1 MNIDSRLIRYVEEEI
16 IPLYDKFDKAH
27 RRDHVNTVIE
37 QSLLLASNY
46 AVNVNMVYA
55 IAAFHDVGLCKGREF
70 HHIESADI
78 VRGDKLMNSLFTAE
92 EVAVMAD
99 AVEDHRAS
107 NKAAPRTLYGRIVAE
122 ADRVIDGNTILR
134 RTVQYGLSH
143 YPSLSREEHY
153 ARACEHLK
161 EKYGYGG
168 YLKLWIPE
176 SANAARLQEFR
187 EVIND
192 EKALKSLFEII
203 FDEECCDYA

>member
-78 VRGDKLMNSLFTAE
+78 VRGDKLLNSHFAAE

-176 SANAARLQEFR
+176 SANATRLQEFR